1 MISYLV
7 TKSRLHDGT
16 EMRFHVE
23 AESIAA
29 AAIIASESVD
39 MSWEIIKIEVLR

>member
-1 MISYLV
+1 MISYIV
-7 TKSRLHDGT
+7 TKARLYDGT

-39 MSWEIIKIEVLR
+39 MSWEIIKVEVLR

>member
-1 MISYLV
+1 MTSYIV
-7 TKSRLHDGT
+7 TKSRLYDGT